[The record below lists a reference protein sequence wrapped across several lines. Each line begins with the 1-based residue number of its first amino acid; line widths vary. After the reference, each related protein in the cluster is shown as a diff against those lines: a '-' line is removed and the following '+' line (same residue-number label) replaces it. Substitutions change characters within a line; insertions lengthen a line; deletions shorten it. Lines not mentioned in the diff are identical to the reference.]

1 MTTPIHAFLLKYN
14 GKAIPTANITSSN
27 TIPAT
32 NSSLANTVINPGE
45 SKTVTLILTKNMNND
60 DFGVFS
66 NSAEIYEAS
75 NNNGLLDIDSTPG
88 NKASNEDDYSIAN
101 VIVGVKTGQ
110 AVIYVTLTMAVLI
123 IIATGVYVIRKK
135 VLK

>member
-1 MTTPIHAFLLKYN
+1 
-14 GKAIPTANITSSN
+14 
-27 TIPAT
+27 
-32 NSSLANTVINPGE
+32 
-45 SKTVTLILTKNMNND
+45 MNKD
-60 DFGVFS
+60 DFGVLS

-110 AVIYVTLTMAVLI
+110 AVISIGFVISTLNNSL
-123 IIATGVYVIRKK
+123 
-135 VLK
+135 L